1 MGEETSSPSC
11 SSICKIKPRSWFD
24 RLTTEVRKSFA
35 FNWSENRTMPKKF
48 TITLTLAALLMLA
61 ALACQTGAA
70 PSGHSELERS
80 EDAAFEEVE
89 LIKGPV
95 SSDGLQAI
103 FATPDLGTGEQRVA
117 VVLTSRKGLV
127 RSPIATLTS
136 YYYPDG
142 ATEGEMRDTA
152 VALFRPFPL
161 GSRGLYAAQMQFDVP
176 GQWGLEM
183 AVLDEDANT
192 LRADLRFE
200 VPEQTA
206 APANGASPP
215 LSDSKTIAT
224 HDIEQLTTGTLQDT
238 DLYQIS
244 IADAVQSGIPT
255 VIVMASPAFCT
266 NAVCGPQVD
275 VLSELEDKYKGRAHF
290 IHIDFFDNPDEIQ
303 GDLTRARVSPTVLEW
318 NLPSTEWSFVVSADG
333 IVHRRFE
340 GFAPIE
346 ELEDALLEVLG

>member
-1 MGEETSSPSC
+1 
-11 SSICKIKPRSWFD
+11 
-24 RLTTEVRKSFA
+24 
-35 FNWSENRTMPKKF
+35 MPKQF
-48 TITLTLAALLMLA
+48 TITLSLATILMLA
-61 ALACQTGAA
+61 ALACQNIAA
-70 PSGHSELERS
+70 PSDHAASDDEQG
-80 EDAAFEEVE
+80 AAFEEVE

-95 SSDGLQAI
+95 SPDGLQAI

-117 VVLTSRKGLV
+117 VVLTSEKGLV

-136 YYYPDG
+136 YYYADG
-142 ATEGEMRDTA
+142 TAEGEKRDTA

-161 GSRGLYAAQMQFDVP
+161 GTRGLYAAQLQFDSP
-176 GQWGLEM
+176 GDWGLDI

-192 LRADLRFE
+192 LRAELRFE

-206 APANGASPP
+206 APANGAPATASA
-215 LSDSKTIAT
+215 SKTLAT
-224 HDIEQLTTGTLQDT
+224 HSIEQLTTGTLQDT

-244 IADAVQSGIPT
+244 IADAVQSGLPT

-275 VLSELEDKYKGRAHF
+275 VLSELEDKYKGQANF

-303 GDLTRARVSPTVLEW
+303 GDLTRARVSSTVLEW
-318 NLPSTEWSFVVSADG
+318 NLPSTEWSFVVKSDG
-333 IVHRRFE
+333 IIHRRFE

>member
-1 MGEETSSPSC
+1 MLLKRYGAGLMA
-11 SSICKIKPRSWFD
+11 I
-24 RLTTEVRKSFA
+24 A
-35 FNWSENRTMPKKF
+35 FVM
-48 TITLTLAALLMLA
+48 IA
-61 ALACQTGAA
+61 ALACQNIAA
-70 PSGHSELERS
+70 PSEQSASETGEG
-80 EDAAFEEVE
+80 AAFEEVE

-95 SSDGLQAI
+95 SPDGLQAI

-117 VVLTSRKGLV
+117 VVLTSKKGLV

-142 ATEGEMRDTA
+142 ATEGEMQDTA

-161 GSRGLYAAQMQFDVP
+161 GSRGLYAAQMEFDVP

-192 LRADLRFE
+192 LRAELRFE
-200 VPEQTA
+200 VPEQTV
-206 APANGASPP
+206 APANGAPATASN
-215 LSDSKTIAT
+215 SKTLAT
-224 HDIEQLTTGTLQDT
+224 HSIEQLTTGTLQDT

-244 IADAVQSGIPT
+244 IADAVQSGMPT

-266 NAVCGPQVD
+266 NAVCGPQVV

-290 IHIDFFDNPDEIQ
+290 IHVDFFDNPDEIQ

-318 NLPSTEWSFVVSADG
+318 NLPSTEWSFVVNADG
-333 IVHRRFE
+333 TIHRRFE
-340 GFAPIE
+340 GFAPID

>member
-1 MGEETSSPSC
+1 M
-11 SSICKIKPRSWFD
+11 PR
-24 RLTTEVRKSFA
+24 R
-35 FNWSENRTMPKKF
+35 F
-48 TITLTLAALLMLA
+48 TITLTLAAILMLA
-61 ALACQTGAA
+61 ALACQNIAA
-70 PSGHSELERS
+70 PTEQATSDDEQG
-80 EDAAFEEVE
+80 AAFEEVE

-95 SSDGLQAI
+95 SPDGLQAI

-117 VVLTSRKGLV
+117 VVLTSKKGLV

-161 GSRGLYAAQMQFDVP
+161 GSRGLYAAQMEFDVP

-192 LRADLRFE
+192 LRAELRFE

-206 APANGASPP
+206 APANGAPATASN
-215 LSDSKTIAT
+215 SKTLAT
-224 HDIEQLTTGTLQDT
+224 HSIEQLTTGTLQDT

-244 IADAVQSGIPT
+244 IADAVQSRMPT

-318 NLPSTEWSFVVSADG
+318 NLPSTEWSFVVKSDG
-333 IVHRRFE
+333 TIHRRFE

>member
-1 MGEETSSPSC
+1 MTV
-11 SSICKIKPRSWFD
+11 RWFD
-24 RLTTEVRKSFA
+24 ANVAVAL
-35 FNWSENRTMPKKF
+35 
-48 TITLTLAALLMLA
+48 LLML
-61 ALACQTGAA
+61 LTVACQQVAA
-70 PSGHSELERS
+70 PSEQ
-80 EDAAFEEVE
+80 AASDGDEGEAFTEVD

-95 SSDGLQAI
+95 SPDGLQAI

-117 VVLTSRKGLV
+117 VVLTSDKGLV

-136 YYYPDG
+136 HYYADG

-161 GSRGLYAAQMQFDVP
+161 GTRGLYAAQMQFDDP
-176 GQWGLEM
+176 GDWGLDI
-183 AVLDEDANT
+183 VVIDEDANT
-192 LRADLRFE
+192 LRAELRFE

-206 APANGASPP
+206 APAKGTPATA
-215 LSDSKTIAT
+215 SDSKTLAT
-224 HDIEQLTTGTLQDT
+224 HSIEELTTGTLQDT

-244 IADAVQSGIPT
+244 IADAVQSGMPT

-290 IHIDFFDNPDEIQ
+290 IHVDFFDNPDEIQ

-318 NLPSTEWSFVVSADG
+318 NLPSTEWSFVVNANG
-333 IVHRRFE
+333 VIYQRFE

-346 ELEDALLEVLG
+346 ELEGSLQEVLGETTL

>member
-1 MGEETSSPSC
+1 
-11 SSICKIKPRSWFD
+11 
-24 RLTTEVRKSFA
+24 
-35 FNWSENRTMPKKF
+35 MPKQF
-48 TITLTLAALLMLA
+48 TITLTLAAIFLLT
-61 ALACQTGAA
+61 ALACQSITA
-70 PSGHSELERS
+70 PSEQSSPEIG

-95 SSDGLQAI
+95 SPDGLQAI

-117 VVLTSRKGLV
+117 VVLTSQKGLV

-142 ATEGEMRDTA
+142 TTEGEMRDTA

-161 GSRGLYAAQMQFDVP
+161 GTRGLYAAQMQFDSP
-176 GQWGLEM
+176 GDWGLDI
-183 AVLDEDANT
+183 AVLDENANT
-192 LRADLRFE
+192 LRAELRFE

-206 APANGASPP
+206 APANGAASP
-215 LSDSKTIAT
+215 LSDSKTLAT
-224 HDIEQLTTGTLQDT
+224 HGIEELTTGTLQDT

-244 IADAVQSGIPT
+244 IADAVQSGMPT

-275 VLSELEDKYKGRAHF
+275 VLSELKDKHKGKANF
-290 IHIDFFDNPDEIQ
+290 VHIDFFDNPHEIQ

-318 NLPSTEWSFVVSADG
+318 NLPSTEWSFVVNADG
-333 IVHRRFE
+333 IIHRRFE
-340 GFAPIE
+340 GFAPID

>member
-1 MGEETSSPSC
+1 MAIRRFRSS
-11 SSICKIKPRSWFD
+11 
-24 RLTTEVRKSFA
+24 LG
-35 FNWSENRTMPKKF
+35 
-48 TITLTLAALLMLA
+48 LAMAVLLALLA
-61 ALACQTGAA
+61 VACQNIDA
-70 PSGHSELERS
+70 PSEQSGSDGEQGAE
-80 EDAAFEEVE
+80 FTEVE

-95 SSDGLQAI
+95 SADGLQAI

-117 VVLTSRKGLV
+117 VVLTSEKGLV

-136 YYYPDG
+136 YHYPRG

-161 GSRGLYAAQMQFDVP
+161 GTRGLYAAQMQFDTP
-176 GQWGLEM
+176 GDWGLDI

-192 LRADLRFE
+192 LHAELRFE

-206 APANGASPP
+206 APANGAPAPASN
-215 LSDSKTIAT
+215 SKTLDT
-224 HDIEQLTTGTLQDT
+224 HSIEQLTTGTLQDA
-238 DLYQIS
+238 DLYRIS
-244 IADAVQSGIPT
+244 IADAMQSGMPT

-275 VLSELEDKYKGRAHF
+275 VLSELKDKYKVGVHF

-318 NLPSTEWSFVVSADG
+318 NLPSTEWSFVVNAEG
-333 IVHRRFE
+333 IIHRRFE

-346 ELEDALLEVLG
+346 ELEDALLEALG

>member
-1 MGEETSSPSC
+1 
-11 SSICKIKPRSWFD
+11 
-24 RLTTEVRKSFA
+24 
-35 FNWSENRTMPKKF
+35 MPKQYAL
-48 TITLTLAALLMLA
+48 TIGLAAILMLA
-61 ALACQTGAA
+61 ALACQQLTSLTGQSA
-70 PSGHSELERS
+70 PESG
-80 EDAAFEEVE
+80 EDAQFEEVE

-95 SSDGLQAI
+95 SPDGLQAI

-117 VVLTSRKGLV
+117 VVLTSGKGLV

-161 GSRGLYAAQMQFDVP
+161 GTRGLYAAQMDFDVP
-176 GQWGLEM
+176 GDWGLDI
-183 AVLDEDANT
+183 AVLDENANT
-192 LRADLRFE
+192 LRAELRFE
-200 VPEQTA
+200 VPEQTHA
-206 APANGASPP
+206 PGNGAPATA
-215 LSDSKTIAT
+215 SDSKTLAT
-224 HDIEQLTTGTLQDT
+224 HPIEELTTGTLQDH

-244 IADAVQSGIPT
+244 IADAIQSGLPT

-275 VLSELEDKYKGRAHF
+275 VLSELKEMYKGKAHF
-290 IHIDFFDNPDEIQ
+290 IHIDFFDNPHEIQ

-318 NLPSTEWSFVVSADG
+318 NLPSTEWSFVIRQDG
-333 IVHRRFE
+333 TIHRRFE
-340 GFAPIE
+340 GFAPID

>member
-1 MGEETSSPSC
+1 MMFKG
-11 SSICKIKPRSWFD
+11 
-24 RLTTEVRKSFA
+24 FA
-35 FNWSENRTMPKKF
+35 ASTMMVALLAMAALGCQ
-48 TITLTLAALLMLA
+48 TIT
-61 ALACQTGAA
+61 A
-70 PSGHSELERS
+70 PSEQSEQESS
-80 EDAAFEEVE
+80 EGAAFEEVE

-95 SSDGLQAI
+95 SPDGLQAI

-117 VVLTSRKGLV
+117 VVLTSGKGLV

-136 YYYPDG
+136 YYYADG

-161 GSRGLYAAQMQFDVP
+161 GTRGLYAAQMQFDVP
-176 GQWGLEM
+176 GDWGLDI

-192 LRADLRFE
+192 LRAELRFD

-206 APANGASPP
+206 APANGAPATA
-215 LSDSKTIAT
+215 SDSKTLGT
-224 HDIEQLTTGTLQDT
+224 HNIEELTTGTLQDT

-244 IADAVQSGIPT
+244 IADAVQSGMPT

-290 IHIDFFDNPDEIQ
+290 IHVDFFDNPAEIQ

-318 NLPSTEWSFVVSADG
+318 NLPSTEWSFVVNSDG
-333 IVHRRFE
+333 VIHRRFE
-340 GFAPIE
+340 GFAPID

>member
-1 MGEETSSPSC
+1 MVSMRVKRLGA
-11 SSICKIKPRSWFD
+11 SII
-24 RLTTEVRKSFA
+24 LG
-35 FNWSENRTMPKKF
+35 M
-48 TITLTLAALLMLA
+48 LLMLLA
-61 ALACQTGAA
+61 VACQSIAA
-70 PSGHSELERS
+70 PSEQ
-80 EDAAFEEVE
+80 AATEEGEGEQFTEVE

-95 SSDGLQAI
+95 SPDGLQAI
-103 FATPDLGTGEQRVA
+103 FATPDLGIGEQRVA
-117 VVLTSRKGLV
+117 VVLTSQKGLV

-136 YYYPDG
+136 YHYPDG
-142 ATEGEMRDTA
+142 ATEGEMRDSA

-161 GSRGLYAAQMQFDVP
+161 GTRGLYAARMDFDTH
-176 GQWGLEM
+176 GDWGLEI

-200 VPEQTA
+200 VPEQTE
-206 APANGASPP
+206 APANGAPATASN
-215 LSDSKTIAT
+215 SKTLAT
-224 HDIEQLTTGTLQDT
+224 HSIEQLTTGTLQDT

-244 IADAVQSGIPT
+244 IADAVQSGKPT

-290 IHIDFFDNPDEIQ
+290 IHIDIFDNPDEIQ
-303 GDLTRARVSPTVLEW
+303 GDLTRARVSSTVLEW
-318 NLPSTEWSFVVSADG
+318 NLPSTEWSFVVKSDG
-333 IVHRRFE
+333 IIHQRFE

>member
-1 MGEETSSPSC
+1 
-11 SSICKIKPRSWFD
+11 
-24 RLTTEVRKSFA
+24 
-35 FNWSENRTMPKKF
+35 MPKKF
-48 TITLTLAALLMLA
+48 TITLALAAILMLA
-61 ALACQTGAA
+61 AIACQNIAA
-70 PSGHSELERS
+70 PTKQAASDDEQG
-80 EDAAFEEVE
+80 AAFEEVE

-95 SSDGLQAI
+95 SADGLQAI

-117 VVLTSRKGLV
+117 VVLTSKKGLV
-127 RSPIATLTS
+127 RSPISTLTS
-136 YYYPDG
+136 YYYPEG
-142 ATEGEMRDTA
+142 TTEGEMRDTA

-161 GSRGLYAAQMQFDVP
+161 GTRGLYAAQLQFDSP
-176 GQWGLEM
+176 GDWGLDI

-192 LRADLRFE
+192 LRAELRFE
-200 VPEQTA
+200 VPEQTE
-206 APANGASPP
+206 APANGAPATA
-215 LSDSKTIAT
+215 SDSKTLAT
-224 HDIEQLTTGTLQDT
+224 HSIEELTTGTLRDT

-244 IADAVQSGIPT
+244 IADAVQSGMPT

-275 VLSELEDKYKGRAHF
+275 VLSELEDKYKGQANF

-333 IVHRRFE
+333 IIHRRFE

>member
-1 MGEETSSPSC
+1 MLKMYG
-11 SSICKIKPRSWFD
+11 
-24 RLTTEVRKSFA
+24 A
-35 FNWSENRTMPKKF
+35 G
-48 TITLTLAALLMLA
+48 LMVIAIVMMA
-61 ALACQTGAA
+61 ALACQNFATPSEHAA
-70 PSGHSELERS
+70 SNDEQ
-80 EDAAFEEVE
+80 DAAFEEVE

-95 SSDGLQAI
+95 SPDGLQAI

-117 VVLTSRKGLV
+117 VVLTSQKGLV

-136 YYYPDG
+136 YHYPDG
-142 ATEGEMRDTA
+142 ASEGEMRDTA

-161 GSRGLYAAQMQFDVP
+161 GTRGLYAAQLQFDSP
-176 GQWGLEM
+176 GNWGLDI

-192 LRADLRFE
+192 LRAELRFE

-206 APANGASPP
+206 APANGAASP
-215 LSDSKTIAT
+215 LSDSKTLAT
-224 HDIEQLTTGTLQDT
+224 HSIEQLTTGTLQDT
-238 DLYQIS
+238 DLYQVS
-244 IADAVQSGIPT
+244 IADAVQSGMPT

-275 VLSELEDKYKGRAHF
+275 VLSELKDKHKGKANF
-290 IHIDFFDNPDEIQ
+290 VHIDFFDNPHEIQ

-318 NLPSTEWSFVVSADG
+318 NLPSTEWSFVVNSEG
-333 IVHRRFE
+333 IIHRRFE

>member
-1 MGEETSSPSC
+1 MM
-11 SSICKIKPRSWFD
+11 
-24 RLTTEVRKSFA
+24 V
-35 FNWSENRTMPKKF
+35 NRFGAGAMV
-48 TITLTLAALLMLA
+48 AAILMLA
-61 ALACQTGAA
+61 ALACQNIAA
-70 PSGHSELERS
+70 PSEHAASSDEQ
-80 EDAAFEEVE
+80 DAAFEEIE

-95 SSDGLQAI
+95 SPDGLQAI

-117 VVLTSRKGLV
+117 VVLTSGKGLV

-161 GSRGLYAAQMQFDVP
+161 GSRGLYAAQMQFDSP
-176 GQWGLEM
+176 GDWGLDI

-192 LRADLRFE
+192 LRAELRFE

-206 APANGASPP
+206 APANGAPATA
-215 LSDSKTIAT
+215 SDSKTLAT
-224 HDIEQLTTGTLQDT
+224 HSIEQLTTGTLQDT

-244 IADAVQSGIPT
+244 IADAVQSGMPT

-318 NLPSTEWSFVVSADG
+318 NLPSTEWSFVVKSDG
-333 IVHRRFE
+333 IIHQRFE

>member
-1 MGEETSSPSC
+1 M
-11 SSICKIKPRSWFD
+11 
-24 RLTTEVRKSFA
+24 L
-35 FNWSENRTMPKKF
+35 KKYG
-48 TITLTLAALLMLA
+48 AALMVIAIVMLA
-61 ALACQTGAA
+61 ALACQNVAA
-70 PSGHSELERS
+70 PSEQAATQSDEG
-80 EDAAFEEVE
+80 AAFEEVE

-95 SSDGLQAI
+95 SPDGLQAI

-117 VVLTSRKGLV
+117 VVLTSQKGLV

-142 ATEGEMRDTA
+142 ATEGEMRDTS

-161 GSRGLYAAQMQFDVP
+161 GTRGLYAAQMQFDSP
-176 GQWGLEM
+176 GDWGLDI

-192 LRADLRFE
+192 LRAELRFE

-206 APANGASPP
+206 APANGAPATA
-215 LSDSKTIAT
+215 SDSKTLST
-224 HDIEQLTTGTLQDT
+224 HSIEQLTTGTLQDT

-244 IADAVQSGIPT
+244 IADAVQSGMPT

-318 NLPSTEWSFVVSADG
+318 NLPSTEWSFVVKSDG
-333 IVHRRFE
+333 IIHRRFE

>member
-1 MGEETSSPSC
+1 ML
-11 SSICKIKPRSWFD
+11 KP
-24 RLTTEVRKSFA
+24 LTT
-35 FNWSENRTMPKKF
+35 
-48 TITLTLAALLMLA
+48 TLILTALLMLTA
-61 ALACQTGAA
+61 FACQNIAS
-70 PSGHSELERS
+70 PSEQAEGEGEP
-80 EDAAFEEVE
+80 FTEVE

-117 VVLTSRKGLV
+117 VVLTSEKGIV

-136 YYYPDG
+136 YYYADG
-142 ATEGEMRDTA
+142 AAEGEMRDTA

-161 GSRGLYAAQMQFDVP
+161 GARGLYAAQMQFDNP
-176 GQWGLEM
+176 GQWGLDI
-183 AVLDEDANT
+183 AVLDENANT
-192 LRADLRFE
+192 LRAELRFD

-206 APANGASPP
+206 APANGASSP
-215 LSDSKTIAT
+215 LSDSKTLAT
-224 HDIEQLTTGTLQDT
+224 HGIEQLTTGTLQDA
-238 DLYQIS
+238 DLYQVS
-244 IADAVQSGIPT
+244 IADAIESGMPT

-275 VLSELEDKYKGRAHF
+275 VLSELKNRYKGQAHF

-318 NLPSTEWSFVVSADG
+318 NLPSTEWSFVVNADG
-333 IVHRRFE
+333 TIHRRFE

>member
-1 MGEETSSPSC
+1 MLLKRYGAGLMA
-11 SSICKIKPRSWFD
+11 I
-24 RLTTEVRKSFA
+24 A
-35 FNWSENRTMPKKF
+35 FVM
-48 TITLTLAALLMLA
+48 IA
-61 ALACQTGAA
+61 ALACQNIAVPSEQSASETGE
-70 PSGHSELERS
+70 G
-80 EDAAFEEVE
+80 AAFEEVE

-95 SSDGLQAI
+95 SPDGLQAI

-117 VVLTSRKGLV
+117 VVLTSKKGLV

-161 GSRGLYAAQMQFDVP
+161 GSRGLYAAQMEFDSP
-176 GQWGLEM
+176 GQWGLKM

-192 LRADLRFE
+192 LRAELRFE

-206 APANGASPP
+206 APANGAPATASN
-215 LSDSKTIAT
+215 SKTLST
-224 HDIEQLTTGTLQDT
+224 HGIEQLTTGTLQDT

-244 IADAVQSGIPT
+244 IADAVQSGMPT

-318 NLPSTEWSFVVSADG
+318 NLPSTEWSFVVNADG
-333 IVHRRFE
+333 TIHRRFE
-340 GFAPIE
+340 GFAPID

>member
-1 MGEETSSPSC
+1 ML
-11 SSICKIKPRSWFD
+11 KP
-24 RLTTEVRKSFA
+24 LTTTF
-35 FNWSENRTMPKKF
+35 
-48 TITLTLAALLMLA
+48 ILTALLMLT
-61 ALACQTGAA
+61 ALACQNIASPSEEAA
-70 PSGHSELERS
+70 SEGEP
-80 EDAAFEEVE
+80 FTEVE

-95 SSDGLQAI
+95 SPDGLQAI

-117 VVLTSRKGLV
+117 VVLTSEKGIV

-136 YYYPDG
+136 YYYADG
-142 ATEGEMRDTA
+142 AAEGEQRDTA

-161 GSRGLYAAQMQFDVP
+161 GARGLYSAQMQFDNP
-176 GQWGLEM
+176 GQWGLDI
-183 AVLDEDANT
+183 AVLDENANT
-192 LRADLRFE
+192 LRAELRFD

-206 APANGASPP
+206 APANGASSP
-215 LSDSKTIAT
+215 LSDSKTLAT
-224 HDIEQLTTGTLQDT
+224 HGIEQLTTGTLQDT
-238 DLYQIS
+238 DLYQVS
-244 IADAVQSGIPT
+244 IADAVRSDLPT

-275 VLSELEDKYKGRAHF
+275 VLSELKDRYKGQAHF

-318 NLPSTEWSFVVSADG
+318 NLPSTEWSFVVNADG
-333 IVHRRFE
+333 TIHRRFE

>member
-1 MGEETSSPSC
+1 M
-11 SSICKIKPRSWFD
+11 
-24 RLTTEVRKSFA
+24 L
-35 FNWSENRTMPKKF
+35 NRNTV
-48 TITLTLAALLMLA
+48 IITLAAVLMLLA
-61 ALACQTGAA
+61 SACQSIAA
-70 PSGHSELERS
+70 PSEQ
-80 EDAAFEEVE
+80 AAHEGGDGEPLTEVE

-95 SSDGLQAI
+95 SPDGLQAI
-103 FATPDLGTGEQRVA
+103 FATPDLGPGEQRVA
-117 VVLTSRKGLV
+117 VVLTSEKGLV

-136 YYYPDG
+136 YYYADG
-142 ATEGEMRDTA
+142 AAEGEMRDTA

-161 GSRGLYAAQMQFDVP
+161 GTRGLYAAQMQFDSP
-176 GQWGLEM
+176 GDWGLDI
-183 AVLDEDANT
+183 AVLDEEANT
-192 LRADLRFE
+192 LRAELRFE

-224 HDIEQLTTGTLQDT
+224 HDIEELTTGTLQDI

-244 IADAVQSGIPT
+244 IADAVQSDLPT

-275 VLSELEDKYKGRAHF
+275 VLSELKDNYKGKAHF
-290 IHIDFFDNPDEIQ
+290 IHVDFFDNPAEIQ

-318 NLPSTEWSFVVSADG
+318 NLPSTEWSFVVNADG
-333 IVHRRFE
+333 TIHRRFE
-340 GFAPIE
+340 GFAPID